1 MQRPE
6 QPIAAAVSGEHWPG
20 TVGAV
25 GGRCKPDD
33 QMKRIRITKRGHRLA
48 PIILVQVGSLF
59 LLGNLLPPCNES
71 RTEAASDH
79 LLVVKIQPVGQRF
92 HRFFGGS
99 LKMNSA
105 MPVYEY
111 EPDDRDCFMCEGR
124 VQALQGIHE
133 EPLKHCPWCGL
144 DVRRVISNVTIKL
157 PGVIHNEK
165 KGFTTWKR
173 TETGVWEK
181 IDGPGANILMAS
193 EAQKKELR
201 EGKKKPKIIDL
212 DAE

>member
-1 MQRPE
+1 M
-6 QPIAAAVSGEHWPG
+6 
-20 TVGAV
+20 
-25 GGRCKPDD
+25 
-33 QMKRIRITKRGHRLA
+33 
-48 PIILVQVGSLF
+48 SL
-59 LLGNLLPPCNES
+59 
-71 RTEAASDH
+71 
-79 LLVVKIQPVGQRF
+79 
-92 HRFFGGS
+92 
-99 LKMNSA
+99 A

-133 EPLKHCPWCGL
+133 EPLTHCPWCGL

-181 IDGPGANILMAS
+181 TDGAGPDILMAS
-193 EAQKKELR
+193 EAQKKEFR
-201 EGKKKPKIIDL
+201 EGKKKPKVIDL
-212 DAE
+212 DTE